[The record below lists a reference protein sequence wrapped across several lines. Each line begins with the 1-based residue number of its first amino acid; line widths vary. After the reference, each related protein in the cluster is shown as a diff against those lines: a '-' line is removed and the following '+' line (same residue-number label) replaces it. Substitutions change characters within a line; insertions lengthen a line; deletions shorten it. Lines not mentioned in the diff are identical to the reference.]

1 LQPVRRIHSR
11 LRDEENAMQITRGSL
26 IQESF
31 EIVSGSYRV
40 KIAESR
46 AEMESALRLRH
57 EVFNLE
63 LKGEAR
69 SNHSSALEF
78 DAFDER
84 CSHLIVVEN
93 VSGRT
98 VGTYRL
104 NTFETAGSVA
114 GFYSNS
120 EFDLSTLPEEL
131 LCGAV
136 EIGRACIKREH
147 RSSRVLFLLWRGLA
161 RFMQLNRKRWTFGC
175 CSIFSTDR
183 EAACAAYAYLG
194 ANGHI
199 DEMLRVTPTGE
210 RIECASVQHSD
221 VPVELPPLFEMY
233 LDLGARVCGEP
244 IVDRAFGTIDF
255 FVILDLESLD
265 ERRKRMFLR

>member
-1 LQPVRRIHSR
+1 MQMTCSAVV
-11 LRDEENAMQITRGSL
+11 EEK
-26 IQESF
+26 F

-40 KIAESR
+40 KIADTR
-46 AEMESALRLRH
+46 AEIESALRLRH

-63 LKGEAR
+63 LKGAAR
-69 SNHSSALEF
+69 PNHSSALEF

-84 CSHLIVVEN
+84 CRHLIVVEIS
-93 VSGRT
+93 SGRT

-120 EFDLSTLPEEL
+120 EFDLATLPDEL
-131 LCGAV
+131 LRGAV

-161 RFMQLNRKRWTFGC
+161 RFMKLNRKRWTFGC

-183 EAACAAYAYLG
+183 EAACEAYAYLG

-199 DEMLRVTPTGE
+199 DESLRVAPVGE
-210 RIECASVQHSD
+210 RVECAAVPHSD
-221 VPVELPPLFEMY
+221 APVELPPLFEMY

-255 FVILDLESLD
+255 FVVLDLESLD